1 MPSFLNAFAYN
12 VVHAAAIVFL
22 SGMIFAPPA
31 EQR

>member
-22 SGMIFAPPA
+22 SKTNFAPLT